1 MSMNYSYQLSMR
13 AIIVITMI
21 IKIQNI
27 IAAMFR
33 VTEQTPNNFAS
44 TLSPFRWALRAYMAK
59 NQWKNII
66 EEYNT
71 HHDGTYKSRYG
82 A

>member
-1 MSMNYSYQLSMR
+1 MDHCMSMNYSYQLSMR

-44 TLSPFRWALRAYMAK
+44 TLSPFR
-59 NQWKNII
+59 
-66 EEYNT
+66 
-71 HHDGTYKSRYG
+71 
-82 A
+82 